1 MISLLSI
8 ACTSHTCVTHKQL
21 IKKKQPQNANKEKAK
36 KKKRKGPRPVAE
48 QLRRKAAMAAGE
60 ALSSSDSSSSS
71 EEDLSSS
78 EAESL
83 LAEDPTYRL
92 PPRDPP
98 PPRYTPF
105 IDTIFGGK
113 LASVIVCEECRG
125 VSRIEE
131 DFLDI
136 SLPIKGDDGKV
147 RRVSRCPL
155 ARLKTDT
162 ADLHVLSCLL

>member
-1 MISLLSI
+1 MSISLFF
-8 ACTSHTCVTHKQL
+8 TSQL
-21 IKKKQPQNANKEKAK
+21 IKKINPPPPPKQKKPKN
-36 KKKRKGPRPVAE
+36 KKKRKGDRPIAD
-48 QLRRKAAMAAGE
+48 QLRRKAAGSNE
-60 ALSSSDSSSSS
+60 EIITSSESEGSSSS
-71 EEDLSSS
+71 EDDLSSS

-92 PPRDPP
+92 PTREPP

-136 SLPIKGDDGKV
+136 SLPIKSDDGKV
-147 RRVSRCPL
+147 RRVS
-155 ARLKTDT
+155 
-162 ADLHVLSCLL
+162 HFN

>member
-1 MISLLSI
+1 
-8 ACTSHTCVTHKQL
+8 
-21 IKKKQPQNANKEKAK
+21 
-36 KKKRKGPRPVAE
+36 
-48 QLRRKAAMAAGE
+48 MAAGE

-71 EEDLSSS
+71 DEDVSSS

-92 PPRDPP
+92 PARDPP

-147 RRVSRCPL
+147 RRVSLYNFTRSSYVTVVSL
-155 ARLKTDT
+155 ASSPSPARPPSQVPRLEQQ
-162 ADLHVLSCLL
+162 

>member
-1 MISLLSI
+1 M
-8 ACTSHTCVTHKQL
+8 
-21 IKKKQPQNANKEKAK
+21 ER
-36 KKKRKGPRPVAE
+36 KRSDGTQSAT
-48 QLRRKAAMAAGE
+48 
-60 ALSSSDSSSSS
+60 SSDSDSD
-71 EEDLSSS
+71 DLDTS

-92 PPRDPP
+92 PVHPP
-98 PPRYTPF
+98 PARRFTPF

-136 SLPIKGDDGKV
+136 SLPLKSDEGKV
-147 RRVSRCPL
+147 KRVRTPSSLRHP
-155 ARLKTDT
+155 AN
-162 ADLHVLSCLL
+162 